1 MIQVLAN
8 AANLSRTLGSDELLR
23 KPDALKCTLAAFLV
37 GHGSLAVINVAVVLT
52 LAGWV
57 SF

>member
-1 MIQVLAN
+1 MIQVLAT
-8 AANLSRTLGSDELLR
+8 AANLSRTLGSDELCE

-37 GHGSLAVINVAVVLT
+37 GHGSLTVIKFTVVLT
-52 LAGWV
+52 FPGWV